1 MHAPDVEPM
10 TVADDHI
17 SLGRGVSSGSEFC
30 RAALAKATECDM
42 RQRSLLFVPGDS
54 ERKFARA
61 KACGADALI
70 LDLEDSVAPPQKAA
84 ARAHVADLIDPDA
97 KRPWLFIVRINAL
110 DTGLALEDLAAV
122 VKPGLDALLIPKVNG
137 AADLE
142 RVGHYLDALE
152 ARARVASGSVKLMIV
167 ATETAKAMF
176 ALGSYAP
183 AHPRLIAL
191 TWGAEDLSAALGAAD
206 NKEAGGS
213 WTFPYQVA
221 RAQCLFAASAAEV
234 TAIDT
239 LYADFR
245 DSEGLERDCRRSRRD
260 GFVGR
265 LAIHPDQVAVINRAY
280 APSEAEIAQ
289 ARKIVAAFEANPDA
303 GTLGVD
309 GKMVDLPHLKAAR
322 KILASI

>member
-1 MHAPDVEPM
+1 
-10 TVADDHI
+10 
-17 SLGRGVSSGSEFC
+17 
-30 RAALAKATECDM
+30 M
-42 RQRSLLFVPGDS
+42 RLRSLLFVPGDS

-84 ARAHVADLIDPDA
+84 ARAHVARLVDPNA
-97 KRPWLFIVRINAL
+97 QRPWLFIVRVNAL

-122 VKPGLDALLIPKVNG
+122 VKPGLDAILIPKTNG
-137 AADLE
+137 AADLG
-142 RVGHYLDALE
+142 RIGCYLDALE
-152 ARARVASGSVKLMIV
+152 AKAGMPEGSVKMAGV
-167 ATETAKAMF
+167 ATETARAMF

-191 TWGAEDLSAALGAAD
+191 TWGAEDLSAALGATD
-206 NKEAGGS
+206 NKEPDGS
-213 WTFPYQVA
+213 WTFPYQMA

-234 TAIDT
+234 MAIDT
-239 LYADFR
+239 LHADFR

-260 GFVGR
+260 GIAGR
-265 LAIHPDQVAVINRAY
+265 LAIHPDQVAIINRAY

-289 ARKIVAAFEANPDA
+289 ARKIVAAFEANPGA
-303 GTLGVD
+303 GALGVD

-322 KILASI
+322 KTLASI